1 MLFLELSYQLRKVV
15 LFFSYSTHLNIY
27 AKCLCLQYILFSEKK
42 NSVFTFETSPVVA
55 FGKILRIIWMCDKN
69 FKSDIRT
76 ENLLYFFGNFIASRL
91 ILLRIKYGERMKEA
105 NMQDS

>member
-42 NSVFTFETSPVVA
+42 NSVFTFETSLVGA
-55 FGKILRIIWMCDKN
+55 FGKILRITNINSFECMIK
-69 FKSDIRT
+69 
-76 ENLLYFFGNFIASRL
+76 
-91 ILLRIKYGERMKEA
+91 ILRVTFELKI
-105 NMQDS
+105 SFTSLVIL

>member
-1 MLFLELSYQLRKVV
+1 MY
-15 LFFSYSTHLNIY
+15 
-27 AKCLCLQYILFSEKK
+27 
-42 NSVFTFETSPVVA
+42 
-55 FGKILRIIWMCDKN
+55 DKN

-91 ILLRIKYGERMKEA
+91 MLLRIKYGERMKEA

>member
-42 NSVFTFETSPVVA
+42 NSVFTFETSSVGA
-55 FGKILRIIWMCDKN
+55 FGKILRITNINSFECMIK
-69 FKSDIRT
+69 
-76 ENLLYFFGNFIASRL
+76 
-91 ILLRIKYGERMKEA
+91 ILRVTFELKI
-105 NMQDS
+105 SFTSLVIL